1 MSGALVGCLAG
12 FLAGFIGG
20 LGLGGGGVLVL
31 FLTLFAGV
39 GQLRAQGINLAFFI
53 PVGLFALVFHIR
65 NHLVDFKAAWP
76 AILLGLGGAALGSLI
91 AGHIGAQ
98 AVGKLFGALLL
109 ALGGWEVFAPHKEK
123 KAASP
128 SDRPGADDSKR
139 RKSV

>member
-1 MSGALVGCLAG
+1 MNGVLVGCLAG
-12 FLAGFIGG
+12 FLSGFIGG

-53 PVGLFALVFHIR
+53 PVGLFALIFHIR

-76 AILLGLGGAALGSLI
+76 AILLGLGGAVLGSLI

-123 KAASP
+123 KTTSPAAGPAS
-128 SDRPGADDSKR
+128 GGSKQ

>member
-1 MSGALVGCLAG
+1 MMGIWIGCTAG

-65 NHLVDFKAAWP
+65 NRLVDLKAALP
-76 AILLGLGGAALGSLI
+76 AILLGLGGAALGSLLASHLGGQMI
-91 AGHIGAQ
+91 
-98 AVGKLFGALLL
+98 GKLFGVLLL
-109 ALGGWEVFAPHKEK
+109 VLGAWEVFAPHKKEHRLPKPRNK
-123 KAASP
+123 KEM
-128 SDRPGADDSKR
+128 
-139 RKSV
+139 